1 MKTRRIALADLQVG
15 MFVTAVDRSFFSN
28 PFMRQRF
35 AVRSLEQIEALKRAG
50 IEAVTIDLDR
60 QEAVPPAAPATDT
73 SASANPAG
81 HAREALMPVTW
92 SPALQ
97 GLRQDLSNALSAC
110 DRLMQASAQL
120 FDRLQHK
127 GAASI
132 APAATIA
139 RDIMIAA
146 QTHSDAAWFATMS
159 RRRPG
164 DTSLGAH
171 GLATCGIALL
181 IGQALRLDP
190 SELHDLATGALLHD
204 IGLIGLPPLLLQ
216 RVHNTSIVLARQD
229 RERYQAHARLGAIQA
244 EGHAQFPLAVRQIIA
259 EHHALPNG
267 RGFPDTIA
275 HRATTRASRIVM
287 IADRYDDLLTG
298 FGGARA
304 LQPHE
309 ALQRLAYEAQ
319 DQALDG
325 PFTAAFLQCVGMNP
339 VYSFVRLNSGEQAL
353 VTEVPATAPQHPVVY
368 LMHDA
373 AGHAL
378 PSPTRLELAAQDPSQ
393 PIRTISQVL
402 GMVQI

>member
-1 MKTRRIALADLQVG
+1 MKTQRIALADLQVG
-15 MFVTAVDRSFFSN
+15 MFVTAVDLTFFSN

-35 AVRSLEQIEALKRAG
+35 AVRSPEQINELKRAG
-50 IEAVTIDLDR
+50 IKTVTIDLDR
-60 QEAVPPAAPATDT
+60 HESAATASPATGVAGST
-73 SASANPAG
+73 SPTS
-81 HAREALMPVTW
+81 HTREALMPVTW

-97 GLRQDLSNALSAC
+97 GLRQDLSSALSAC
-110 DRLMQASAQL
+110 DRLTQASAQL
-120 FDRLQHK
+120 FDRLRHED
-127 GAASI
+127 AAAI

-139 RDIMIAA
+139 RDIVIAA
-146 QTHSDAAWFATMS
+146 QTHSDAAWFAAMS
-159 RRRPG
+159 RRQPG
-164 DTSLGAH
+164 DTGLGAH
-171 GLATCGIALL
+171 GLATCGISLL
-181 IGQALRLDP
+181 IGRALRLDP

-204 IGLIGLPPLLLQ
+204 IGLIGLPSLLLQ
-216 RVHNTSIVLARQD
+216 RVNNTSIVLTRQD
-229 RERYQAHARLGAIQA
+229 CERYQAHARVGAIHA
-244 EGHAQFPLAVRQIIA
+244 ESQGHFPLAVRQIIA

-275 HRATTRASRIVM
+275 HRTTTRASRIVM

-309 ALQRLAYEAQ
+309 ALQRLAFEAQ

-325 PFTAAFLQCVGMNP
+325 PLTAAFLQCVGMNP

-353 VTEVPATAPQHPVVY
+353 VTEVPETASQHPVVY

-378 PSPTRLELAAQDPSQ
+378 PSPTRLELAVQDPGQ
-393 PIRTISQVL
+393 PRRTISQVL